1 MSAEA
6 MATMNRYGDRL
17 YSACVTS
24 DGAVARH
31 PVLFHELTSRSER
44 IVKARLNHTFFRQIA
59 NLAGSA
65 HPLNTFFGQRDATRI
80 EEALVPVQEIELG
93 RSHTYSQL
101 QKIT

>member
-1 MSAEA
+1 
-6 MATMNRYGDRL
+6 MATMNRYGDHL

-44 IVKARLNHTFFRQIA
+44 IVKARLNTHSSARLRIS
-59 NLAGSA
+59 LGA
-65 HPLNTFFGQRDATRI
+65 HPLNTFFGQRGAMGI